1 MRKVTEF
8 VILAFTF
15 SWAVAGAYS
24 AVGGGVDEPAFAGVA
39 VVYMFGPFIAASVV
53 QVRRGE
59 RVAHAVGARLRLSRW
74 LVVAW
79 LTPAVVAVLA
89 VVFALAHPD
98 GSLATSA
105 ATVVES
111 YAPSLS
117 GERAAAMTRQLEAM
131 PLSFIIGSILVTGL
145 VAGATVNAVAAFGE
159 EAGWRGLM
167 LYELSDETFWRASA
181 IVGLTWG
188 VWHAPLVAQ
197 GYNYPS
203 NPAVGV
209 FAMVA
214 FTLLATPPLNYVRLK
229 AGTVIA
235 PSVFH
240 GTVNATAGVS
250 VIAVTGVSRLV
261 TGAGIAAMAGFAVV
275 NVSMVVYDRRTGEG
289 VTSSRLSESL
299 EDV

>member
-1 MRKVTEF
+1 MRRLVEF
-8 VILAFTF
+8 VVIAFGF
-15 SWAVAGAYS
+15 SWAVAGAYR
-24 AVGGGVDEPAFAGVA
+24 AVGGGVSDPAFTAVA
-39 VVYMFGPFIAASVV
+39 VVYMFGPLVAASAV
-53 QVRRGE
+53 QIRRGE
-59 RVAHAVGARLRLSRW
+59 RVAPAVGARLTLNRW

-89 VVFALAHPD
+89 VVFAVAHPE

-111 YAPSLS
+111 YGPSLS
-117 GERAAAMTRQLEAM
+117 AERAAALTESLEGV
-131 PLSFIIGSILVTGL
+131 PLSFVIGSILVTGL
-145 VAGATVNAVAAFGE
+145 IAGATVNAVAAFGE

-167 LYELSDETFWRASA
+167 LYELRDESFWRSSA

-188 VWHAPLVAQ
+188 VWHLPLVAQ

-229 AGTVIA
+229 SGTVIA

-240 GTVNATAGVS
+240 GTVNATVGVS
-250 VIAVTGVSRLV
+250 VVAVAGVSRLV
-261 TGAGIAAMAGFAVV
+261 TGAGVATMAALATV
-275 NVSMVVYDRRTGEG
+275 NVVMVVYDRLTGDG

-299 EDV
+299 DV